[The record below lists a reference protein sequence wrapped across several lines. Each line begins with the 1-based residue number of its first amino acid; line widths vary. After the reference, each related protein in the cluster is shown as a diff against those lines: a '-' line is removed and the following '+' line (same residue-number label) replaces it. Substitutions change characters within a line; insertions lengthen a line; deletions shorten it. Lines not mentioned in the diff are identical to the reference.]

1 MSSIEEQMARQD
13 NDYSHVEIDYYHE
26 TGVNL
31 VDNINGKVSQPDATH
46 GSETVSIVVPSYEGH
61 VEVLDLLNRLAYQSF
76 KNFEIVIVDD
86 GSPNPLFDRIE
97 QQEVPLPIKIIR
109 QNKNKGRSYTR
120 NTGLII
126 SESPNVVF
134 VDHDTLFDNNFVA
147 NFATRLTN
155 TDNCV
160 FLGFREEVKSETI
173 DPGRRADYKKDW
185 RNSITIDKNFQPY
198 TVVNQKVLQEMREYK
213 LLEETDFLKALGCG
227 AVLGYWNLASA
238 VVSHGMGV
246 KRKDVL
252 MAQGFPEQGFN
263 GWGFEDSALGAKLIS
278 QSSLIIP
285 CVDIASFHLKK
296 PTNSIR
302 RRNKDHEIN
311 NNTAAYNALLRSPLE
326 DVGRLEQRR
335 ISKIGVYPNIE
346 LYEVD

>member
-1 MSSIEEQMARQD
+1 MNSIEERMARQD
-13 NDYSHVEIDYYHE
+13 NDYSHIETDYYHG
-26 TGVNL
+26 TGLKL
-31 VDNINGKVSQPDATH
+31 VDNINGKVSQPDAIH
-46 GSETVSIVVPSYEGH
+46 RSETVSIIVPSYEGQI
-61 VEVLDLLNRLAYQSF
+61 EVLDLFNRLACQSF
-76 KNFEIVIVDD
+76 KNFEIIIVDD

-97 QQEVPLPIKIIR
+97 QQEVPLPIKLIR

-126 SESPNVVF
+126 SESSNVVF
-134 VDHDTLFDNNFVA
+134 VDHDTLIDNNFVA

-160 FLGFREEVKSETI
+160 FLGFREEVTTEAI
-173 DPGRRADYKKDW
+173 ELGRRADYKKDW
-185 RNSITIDKNFQPY
+185 RNSITIDKDFQPY

-213 LLEETDFLKALGCG
+213 LLEETDFLKALGHG

-246 KRKDVL
+246 KRKDAL
-252 MAQGFPEQGFN
+252 MAKGFPEQGFN

-278 QSSLIIP
+278 QGGLVIP

-296 PTNSIR
+296 PTNSIW
-302 RRNKDHEIN
+302 RRNKDHEID
-311 NNTAAYNALLRSPLE
+311 NNTAAYSALLRSPLE
-326 DVGRLEQRR
+326 DVGRLEQRK
-335 ISKIGVYPNIE
+335 ISKIGVYSNIE